1 MQEPQHPH
9 LKPNRAI
16 AGQLRYQ
23 GKPAQWPQLV
33 KSGNRIFIG
42 THAAVPHALINDLLA
57 NCSYLHDVEIVQV
70 GAFGD
75 NQWVEPK
82 YLQNFKVN
90 TLFIGGEQ
98 VRKAVAEGRA
108 DYTPAFMSDIPSL
121 FTDEILPLDAALIMV
136 SPADEHGYHSLG
148 VSVDIVSAALR
159 SAKLVIAQVNP
170 QMPVTFGQ
178 AFIHKGQID
187 ALFYANEALLE
198 IHPPQLDPVA
208 ERVGQYV
215 SRLIDDGA
223 TIQIGFGKVCEATLR
238 YLGNH
243 KDLGVHSELIT
254 DGIMDLMLQ
263 GVINNR
269 KKTFHQHKVVTSF
282 AIGTQRLYDFVNH
295 NPHLGFYPS
304 EYVNSP
310 ANIARNDNMVSI
322 NSAIEV
328 DLTGQVVSDSIGYH
342 FYSGIGGQVDFSRGA
357 SMSAGGKPVIALPS
371 TAKNGTV
378 SRIVPH
384 ITEGGGVVTSRAHVY
399 YVVTEFGVAS
409 LRGKSIRERALEL
422 IRVAH
427 PKFRETLLQEV
438 RKHYYVPHYQ
448 QQTPVEVPEL
458 GEIGFQRLDIN
469 GEAYDLRPLNPSDER
484 RLQEFFYSHTKE
496 TLQMRYNT
504 VPTQMS
510 REKSCNLVSVDQ
522 SRDIAL
528 CIVRQHGSVSQIQA
542 VGRYYL
548 SHDGSNCEVAFVTR
562 ETNQGKGMAKIL
574 LTEMKRIATLRGVQR
589 MLAYVRAENQKML
602 AVFEK
607 AGFRRLP
614 ADEPGEVY
622 LELLLTPEA

>member
-1 MQEPQHPH
+1 M
-9 LKPNRAI
+9 
-16 AGQLRYQ
+16 
-23 GKPAQWPQLV
+23 
-33 KSGNRIFIG
+33 KSGQRIFIG
-42 THAAVPHALINDLLA
+42 SHAAVPHALIHNLLA
-57 NCSYLHDVEIVQV
+57 NSNYLHDVEIVQV
-70 GAFGD
+70 AAFGD
-75 NQWVEPK
+75 NQWAEPK
-82 YLQNFKVN
+82 YLRNFKVN

-159 SAKLVIAQVNP
+159 SAKMVIAQVNP

-178 AFIHKGQID
+178 AFIHRGQID
-187 ALFYANEALLE
+187 ALFYASEPLLE
-198 IHPPQLDPVA
+198 IHPPELDPVT

-215 SRLIDDGA
+215 SLLINDGA

-238 YLGNH
+238 YLNNH

-254 DGIMDLMLQ
+254 DGIMELMLS

-282 AIGTQRLYDFVNH
+282 CIGTQRLYDYVNH
-295 NPHLGFYPS
+295 NPHIGFYPS

-310 ANIARNDNMVSI
+310 ANISRNENMISI

-328 DLTGQVVSDSIGYH
+328 DLTGQVVSDSIGYQ

-357 SMSAGGKPVIALPS
+357 SMSQGGKPVIALPS
-371 TAKNGTV
+371 TAENGTI

-427 PKFRETLLQEV
+427 PKFRPQLLEEV

-448 QQTPVEVPEL
+448 VHTPVEIPEL
-458 GEIGFQRLDIN
+458 GDVGFKKIDIN

-504 VPTQMS
+504 IPTQMN

-522 SRDIAL
+522 SKDLAL
-528 CIVRQHGSVSQIQA
+528 CIVRQKGSMSQIQA

-548 SHDGSNCEVAFVTR
+548 SRDGENCEAAFVTR
-562 ETNQGKGMAKIL
+562 ENNQGKGMAKLL
-574 LTEMKRIATLRGVQR
+574 LTEMIRIAKIRGVKT

-607 AGFRRLP
+607 AGFVRTP
-614 ADEPGEVY
+614 ADEPGEVN
-622 LELLLTPEA
+622 LELSLIKT